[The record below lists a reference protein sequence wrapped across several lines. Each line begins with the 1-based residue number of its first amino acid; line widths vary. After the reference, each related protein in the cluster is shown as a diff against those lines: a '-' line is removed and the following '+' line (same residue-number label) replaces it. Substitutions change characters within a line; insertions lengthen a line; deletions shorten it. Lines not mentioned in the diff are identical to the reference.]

1 MFSSRVAIATVALS
15 SLLLAGCGDTP
26 SDRALSGG
34 LLGAGAGAAIGSVA
48 GGAGT
53 GAIIG
58 GVSGAALGALTKPD
72 QIDLGRPIWRNGG
85 SHEARYS
92 HHHRHYASKYSCHQT
107 SDDTKVCKRV
117 ASR

>member
-1 MFSSRVAIATVALS
+1 MFSSRIAVSAAALS
-15 SLLLAGCGDTP
+15 CMLLAGCGDTP

-72 QIDLGRPIWRNGG
+72 QINLGRPIWRNG

-92 HHHRHYASKYSCHQT
+92 HHHRHYASHYTCHQT
-107 SDDTKVCKRV
+107 ADDTKVCKKV

>member
-1 MFSSRVAIATVALS
+1 MKALFRPIAAVAVTALFVS
-15 SLLLAGCGDTP
+15 ACGSDP
-26 SDRALSGG
+26 GDRALSGG

-53 GAIIG
+53 GAVIG

-72 QIDLGRPIWRNGG
+72 QIDLGRPIWRHGE
-85 SHEARYS
+85 SRSASYHR
-92 HHHRHYASKYSCHQT
+92 RHYARYVCHQT
-107 SDDTKVCKRV
+107 AEDEKVCHRV

>member
-1 MFSSRVAIATVALS
+1 MSCV
-15 SLLLAGCGDTP
+15 LLAGCGTTP

-53 GAIIG
+53 GAVIG
-58 GVSGAALGALTKPD
+58 AVSGAAIGALTKPD
-72 QIDLGRPIWRNGG
+72 QVNLGRPVWRNGE
-85 SHEARYS
+85 HEAHNY
-92 HHHRHYASKYSCHQT
+92 HHRHYASSKYTCHQT
-107 SDDTKVCKRV
+107 SDSTRVCKRV